1 MRLPDNARK
10 AFLALGLS
18 AFLAACGGGSGG
30 YDVVSADA
38 SSVRTASA
46 AYGPEADYPQVLG
59 EPFTV
64 DGQLFTP
71 EDTYSYD
78 TVGYATLDGQGG
90 NGVSV
95 AHKTLPMPSYVEVT
109 SLETGRTIL
118 ARVDRR
124 GPMTSERE
132 VALSPG
138 AAAQLG
144 IREGEPVRV
153 RRVNPL
159 EAERAELRM
168 GKQVPERLATP
179 DSLLA
184 VLKKKLPAGGGFASL
199 AGPARPPESAD
210 PVPTA
215 VAPSVASAAPAT
227 VLTDFD
233 RTFGSQP
240 ATAKKVY
247 PLPPLPTGSMPVQ
260 VSRAAVPAAPVPVAP
275 GSEVQ
280 RYSLPGVQTATS
292 VPQPA
297 YVPQREAAP
306 VTEGKFAVQAAA
318 FSSEANAKRLAAKLD
333 GGFVTKSG
341 NIYRVR
347 CGPYATRGQAEAALA
362 KVRAAGYSDA
372 QVVSAG

>member
-10 AFLALGLS
+10 VFLALGLS
-18 AFLAACGGGSGG
+18 ALLAACGGGSGG
-30 YDVVSADA
+30 YDIA
-38 SSVRTASA
+38 SIEALTVAGA

-64 DGQLFTP
+64 EGQLFTP
-71 EDTYSYD
+71 EDSYSYD
-78 TVGYATLDGQGG
+78 TVGYATVDGQGG
-90 NGVSV
+90 NAVSV
-95 AHKTLPMPSYVEVT
+95 AHKTLPMPSYVEIT

-124 GPMTSERE
+124 GPMTVQRE
-132 VALSPG
+132 VALSQG

-168 GKQVPERLATP
+168 GKTVPERLATP

-199 AGPARPPESAD
+199 AGPARPPESAG
-210 PVPTA
+210 PVQTA
-215 VAPSVASAAPAT
+215 VAPSTAGAQPAA
-227 VLTDFD
+227 VLGDFD
-233 RTFGSQP
+233 RTFGIERGTSKR
-240 ATAKKVY
+240 TY
-247 PLPPLPTGSMPVQ
+247 PLPPLPAGSMTVQ
-260 VSRAAVPAAPVPVAP
+260 ASRIPIAPVPVTVARMP
-275 GSEVQ
+275 EVE
-280 RYSLPGVQTATS
+280 RYALPGVQTA
-292 VPQPA
+292 VPAPQTAYAPPPRPA
-297 YVPQREAAP
+297 AASD
-306 VTEGKFAVQAAA
+306 GKFAVQAAA

-341 NIYRVR
+341 NIFRVR